1 MLQRKR
7 NLLSTALASAIVI
20 AVPQAYAQDSTAPDS
35 DDATELDRVRVT
47 GIRGGIERSLDTK
60 QTATSIVEA
69 ISAEDIGKLPDASIA
84 DSIARLPGLTAQRER
99 GRATQINIR
108 GLSGDFAGTT
118 LNGREQANTGD
129 NRGVEFDQYPS
140 ELLSQAVIYKTPD
153 ARLVGQGLSGTIDMR
168 TARPLDFS
176 ERVMAVNARYDI
188 NEVEDWKETG
198 NRYSFSY
205 IDQFMDDRIGLA
217 FGYSH
222 LDSPQ
227 PNYQNETWGYADST
241 AGAPLNGNNVF
252 GGGKVY
258 RLDERNERDGAML
271 TLQFRPGD
279 IYESALDVF
288 YSKFDRTQVKS
299 GVEFGTAW
307 GTGTLLPGYTA
318 NGTGTI
324 TDSRWTG
331 VTPVLRADSNPIQDT
346 LTSVGWN
353 NKWQLN
359 ENWTL
364 TQDLSFSNVKR
375 NSRYLETYVGLASG
389 TSDLRVEL
397 DPAGFNRY
405 TFSENLN
412 DPNNLRLVDA
422 GNWAQD
428 GYLKDFEVTD
438 RITAGRVDLTRTFD
452 QGMLQSLSFG
462 VNQTQRTKEKSSLEY
477 KLCLQVDPGNPAD
490 CLAGAT
496 APFPGVATDF
506 SFAGIDGLAN
516 FDAETLLRDG
526 TYQLV
531 RKDDKDISNKNWGIR
546 EKVDTVYVQA
556 NLDTDIGQNM
566 ALRGNLG
573 VQWVRADQNSRGVT
587 TINGAPVGDVGT
599 SGDTYS
605 HVLPSLNLSLEFPDE
620 YYLRFGASRQ
630 MQRPRMDDMRASVD
644 VSICTPNQ
652 VISTNHWCGG
662 GGNPKLKPWLA
673 NGYDL
678 SLEKYF
684 TTAAGNK
691 GFIGAAYFYK
701 DLKNYIYND
710 TFLFDYSG
718 YALPPPSAGQVNY
731 PPSTVGTLNGR
742 FNGEGGTLRGYEAS
756 FSVPLDLLWGGL
768 DGFGLLGS
776 YSVTDTSISPNGPG
790 TSERLPGW
798 SKYVSNVT
806 AYYERAGFSIRLSQ
820 RTRSNF
826 RGESRGF
833 GADLG
838 YEDFLGE
845 KVQDAQVNYEFQHG
859 PLQGLSL
866 YLQFSNLGDE
876 PFRSFDSADSESRPL
891 KYFSYGKT
899 TLIGFGYRF

>member
-7 NLLSTALASAIVI
+7 NLLSAALASAI
-20 AVPQAYAQDSTAPDS
+20 AVTAPQAIAQDQATPGAE
-35 DDATELDRVRVT
+35 DATELDRVKVT
-47 GIRGGIERSLDTK
+47 GIRGGIERSLETK

-99 GRATQINIR
+99 GRATQIHIR

-153 ARLVGQGLSGTIDMR
+153 ARLVGQGLSGTVDLR

-176 ERVMAVNARYDI
+176 ERVFALNARYDV
-188 NEVEDWKETG
+188 NKVEDWKESG

-205 IDQFMDDRIGLA
+205 IDQFLDNRLGLA

-227 PNYQNETWGYADST
+227 PNYQNETWGYADGT
-241 AGAPLNGNNVF
+241 PGAPLNGNSVF

-258 RLDERNERDGAML
+258 RLDENNKRDGAML

-279 IYESALDVF
+279 IYESSLDLF
-288 YSKFDRTQVKS
+288 YSRFDRTQVKS

-307 GTGTLLPGYTA
+307 GTGVLLPGYTA
-318 NGTGTI
+318 NGNGTI
-324 TDSRWTG
+324 TDSNWTN
-331 VTPVLRADSNPIQDT
+331 VTPVLRADSNPIEDT
-346 LTSVGWN
+346 LRSLGWN

-389 TSDLRVEL
+389 TSDLRVQL
-397 DPAGFNRY
+397 DPGGFNRY
-405 TFSENLN
+405 TFSQNLN

-438 RITAGRVDLTRTFD
+438 RITAGRIDLTRSFD
-452 QGMLQSLSFG
+452 SGILQSLSFG
-462 VNQTQRTKEKSSLEY
+462 ANQTQRRKEKSSLEY
-477 KLCLQVDPGNPAD
+477 KLCLQIDPSNPAD
-490 CLAGAT
+490 CLAGVS
-496 APFPGVATDF
+496 APFPGSATDF
-506 SFAGIDGLAN
+506 SFAGVDGLAN
-516 FDAETLLRDG
+516 FDAETLLRNG
-526 TYQLV
+526 TYRLV
-531 RKDDKDISNKNWGIR
+531 GKNHPDISNKNWDIR
-546 EKVDTVYVQA
+546 EKVDTLYVQA
-556 NLDTDIGQNM
+556 NLDTDVGQSM

-573 VQWVRADQNSRGVT
+573 VQWVRADQSSRGAT
-587 TINGAPVGDVGT
+587 TINGVEVGQFGT
-599 SGDTYS
+599 LGDTYS
-605 HVLPSLNLSLEFPDE
+605 HILPSLNLALELPAE
-620 YYLRFGASRQ
+620 YYIRFGASRQ
-630 MQRPRMDDMRASVD
+630 MQRPRMDDMRANED
-644 VSICTPNQ
+644 VNICAPNQ
-652 VISTNHWCGG
+652 TINANHWCSS
-662 GGNPKLKPWLA
+662 GGNPMLKPWLA
-673 NGYDL
+673 NAYDL
-678 SLEKYF
+678 SVEKYF
-684 TTAAGNK
+684 TTEAGNK

-701 DLKNYIYND
+701 DLKNYIYQE
-710 TFLFDYSG
+710 TFPFDFAVYP
-718 YALPPPSAGQVNY
+718 LPPPSAGQGNY
-731 PPSTVGTLNGR
+731 PASTVGTLTNR

-756 FSVPLDLLWGGL
+756 FSVPLDILWSGL
-768 DGFGLLGS
+768 NGFGLLGS

-806 AYYERAGFSIRLSQ
+806 AFYERAGFSIRLSQ
-820 RTRSNF
+820 RTRSHF

-838 YEDFLGE
+838 YEDFQGE
-845 KVQDAQVNYEFQHG
+845 KVQDAQVNYEFQSG
-859 PLQGLSL
+859 ALQGLSL
-866 YLQFSNLGDE
+866 YLQVSNIGDE
-876 PFRSFDSADSESRPL
+876 PFRSFDSTDSDSRPL

-899 TLIGFGYRF
+899 ALVGFGYKF